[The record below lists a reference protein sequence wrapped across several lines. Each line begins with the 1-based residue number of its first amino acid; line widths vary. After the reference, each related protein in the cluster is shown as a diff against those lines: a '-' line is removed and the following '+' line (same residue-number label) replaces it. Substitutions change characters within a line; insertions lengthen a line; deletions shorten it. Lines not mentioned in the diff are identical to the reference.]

1 MPNGFQGSEAQWRRM
16 EAPLVQLDPVLEKF
30 ASAHKL
36 KLSKNY
42 HGEPERSLRWDTA
55 VECLIQLFLA
65 DADQLTF
72 NLWLCASQDRGDA
85 RYWRREFLFKDQ
97 KLAQYAE
104 RLPDLLDE
112 GFVRVNSWGSDT
124 LEFATTIRR

>member
-16 EAPLVQLDPVLEKF
+16 EAPLVQSDPVLEKF

-42 HGEPERSLRWDTA
+42 HGEPERSLRWETDL
-55 VECLIQLFLA
+55 ECVIQIVLA
-65 DADQLTF
+65 DSDQLTF
-72 NLWLCASQDRGDA
+72 NLWLCASQDRGDG
-85 RYWRREFLFKDQ
+85 RYWRREFSFEGP
-97 KLAQYAE
+97 KLEQYVE

-112 GFVRVNSWGSDT
+112 AFARVSSWESDT